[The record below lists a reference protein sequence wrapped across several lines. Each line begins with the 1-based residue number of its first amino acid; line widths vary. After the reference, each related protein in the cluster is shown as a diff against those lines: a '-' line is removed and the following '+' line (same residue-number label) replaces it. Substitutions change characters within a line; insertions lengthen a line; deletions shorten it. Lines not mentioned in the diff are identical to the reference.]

1 MKQKYLICEKCK
13 KILLVIRDAPEPVS
27 CCGSVMK
34 ELVPDVIDAA
44 TEKHV
49 PVVTVDGRTVS
60 VSVGEVEHPSVDEH
74 FIEWIALET
83 KEGGQIKTLQPG
95 RPPKAQ
101 FALSE
106 SDEYQAAYEYCSLH
120 GLWKQTR
127 D

>member
-74 FIEWIALET
+74 FIEWIVLET
-83 KEGGQIKTLQPG
+83 NQKVSIVHLAPNME
-95 RPPKAQ
+95 PKAT
-101 FALSE
+101 FTLEEKEEVVS
-106 SDEYQAAYEYCSLH
+106 AYEYCNLH
-120 GLWKQTR
+120 GFWKK
-127 D
+127 